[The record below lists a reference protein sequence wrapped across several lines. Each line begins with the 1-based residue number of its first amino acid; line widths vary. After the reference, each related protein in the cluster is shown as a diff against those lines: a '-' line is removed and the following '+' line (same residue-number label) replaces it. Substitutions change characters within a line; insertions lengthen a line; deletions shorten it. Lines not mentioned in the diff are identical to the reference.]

1 MKPFVNITLKELW
14 DKAKP
19 AGLITEMV
27 SDSELLQKNFKND
40 IEKTCA
46 VSIKIWK
53 SSSTQL
59 IYRFF
64 QSS

>member
-40 IEKTCA
+40 LRRLA
-46 VSIKIWK
+46 RF
-53 SSSTQL
+53 QL
-59 IYRFF
+59 RFGKV
-64 QSS
+64 QARK